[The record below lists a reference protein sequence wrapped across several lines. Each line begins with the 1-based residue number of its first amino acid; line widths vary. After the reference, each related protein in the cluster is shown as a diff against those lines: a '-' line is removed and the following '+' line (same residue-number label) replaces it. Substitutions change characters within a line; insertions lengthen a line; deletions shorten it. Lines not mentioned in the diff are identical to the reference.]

1 MDKLIKSVS
10 NIKLYYANEED
21 GSGKDEL
28 AVSTKNERQECCK
41 TMAECVLLSTV
52 KSSQEYLTTLGVTLE
67 TLLLCCKDAE
77 ADVRIAAEESLNR
90 IINGTEELH
99 FSRVLVEFYK
109 EIKRNGS
116 SRSLRAALSRFSNL
130 VHRIRP
136 SKCRP
141 YIVSLIPVFIRI
153 CSREDEG
160 IQECLSN
167 SIAKIF
173 SLIGSFASES
183 EVKDLISA
191 LMKNLSHTSAAIRRN
206 SASCIYEVVNNCN
219 KRMSLLST
227 TLSDLMNLFRGT
239 ITENNHALGVITTL
253 RCLVPVMG
261 SDSPNQ
267 SRRTGSFGSDKT
279 TFLGVSFE
287 SLIVNIFELCAHV
300 LCSTDQSL
308 VTVSL
313 ETLQAILKLPSDL
326 LGRLLVSKPLAKS
339 DFSEHVTQNFVL
351 SKTTKPFL
359 KPQNTKGGED
369 LSVQT
374 DGQSLQALEGGE
386 LAQKLTDL
394 EISEKNNSAIAK
406 ITSNS
411 SNIYCRECPMD
422 AMTELLCTQILQI
435 GVEKSR
441 NIRVS
446 SKSLALSCIGSILKI
461 RPDSMFLTMGGNNEK
476 QVCEALSFRNFYD
489 PQVRGCVLMLIAQY
503 LQSALTAS
511 KGDYNDWVIN
521 KSEAFSVNTLI
532 GYICD
537 GMLDE
542 STMCVR
548 ASIQSAGI
556 CLHTLLWTNFAHY
569 GVKLL
574 KQLLQLKN
582 TSYWLVKVD
591 VLDAFGDVNFRQ
603 ILFPK
608 ETSHDLKLSSD
619 YDLHSTLCDEIM
631 NVAYDELGDKDGRVR
646 KAASSMLVKSIYQ
659 KGFVINSV
667 KCDMACSQIAEVCSE
682 FNISEGTASPD
693 QSRKPSGKSL
703 LKTYR
708 GFDVLNDSSYIAHN
722 LSSVIGKIS
731 ELMTF
736 STSKDLTQGCIQALV
751 MLSTEFSISRHPY
764 SYECHFFPEPNY
776 GGTKQLTGLLSHLL
790 PLIDSTWPPLEIG
803 AYANAV
809 TLAGNYVAGI
819 ACHSFQILGASSKV
833 NKDETLLSSKVSNQ
847 DILTS
852 LSAFVDPN
860 TGALA
865 LRFFMHIS
873 KLLSMLHHII
883 SDTTPSMPNKS
894 MLQTLQAGGS
904 LPGTLKK
911 RDRIDSK
918 ESIGD
923 IKSPK
928 KTSSGKTPT
937 EENEKEKTAK
947 NSHNIVFSFAHS
959 RVYMK
964 LYEMLLGTYETYKT
978 TLDSNEVDK
987 FSLFLRTVL
996 DVFSQVLE
1004 IVTFEDIEKY
1014 TEDILMYLKTIFTVE
1029 PTMTVQAV
1037 QQLLKGLFGTNFVN
1051 QLDLDD
1057 QLIMKIATPIGH
1069 DHQHHKASF
1078 YHQAFHRPLNDFTMA
1093 IANSSFHHYLQQENT
1108 PKTAS
1113 GWFGSIKKKVEKKLN
1128 MTAKRSKGDKMS
1140 IQSYIRLFESIVI
1153 KSLKNYTMTSSAEFQ
1168 KHVLNL
1174 LAQLVQL
1181 RVNYCLL
1188 DSDQIFIGFIVK
1200 QFESIESGLVRN
1212 SAVLIPHVF
1221 FFLVLLSYEKN
1232 HSKSVIAMPK
1242 IIQLCDGVMASGCN
1256 TATHVVPALQPIVHD
1271 LFVLR
1276 AGLRQDTTSDI
1287 DTQREVT
1294 QSMLFRIIEY
1304 PEVLKMVTT
1313 ILQYYRKENPE
1324 QWKKYSRQVT
1334 DVLLPLLSHLKL
1346 RVHSHIDTIS
1356 LHSLI
1361 EALSPTA
1368 LRPIDLVLNIFF
1380 MLPSDLGSVRSHQ
1393 QWIVKINAL
1402 LRVILC
1408 QLKEDFLLQRVHEI
1422 SVDPD
1427 AFSKKVL
1434 TITKSGDED
1443 VSNLIDED
1451 ATRGAEA
1458 SPLAEEII
1466 TKVCLQI
1473 VGFTIERIVSETF
1486 NPIKIFNKEE
1496 EVRLL
1501 VVLLSEF
1508 ILSLTY
1514 VCRFGNF
1521 KKIARAMRSF
1531 LNVSPTDISVKFY
1544 SSTTLCSLFQFA
1556 STKYPMASLFW
1567 SQFLACV
1574 GYMDLTQWGKLTGKI
1589 SKVGMHM
1596 PVLNPGMVNR
1606 GAVIMLADYVS
1617 QNQSEVE
1624 AMSWLIVNHISE
1636 VLTLQSEPPIQD
1648 FISVIHRNSAAS
1660 RLFVESIM
1668 TLFTR
1673 GEKIKTSL
1681 KQRLLYCISGLHLKQ
1696 SDFVVALLLSD
1707 DWFVFSPIIAISEN
1721 SERLACTRLEMLLV
1735 QATENKGSP
1744 ENDSLLSSI
1753 LEVQQDLDRCERI
1766 PRLGRLVGLAQRL
1779 KHLLRTGE
1787 DDPKSGRRPVVNLN
1801 PSSEYVCDRQWYKSH
1816 ITEPLLSKYHGREIA
1831 QILSVLDYEDIM
1843 EIFQRDNFDVEKLD
1857 GCLQCAFREI
1867 TQPSDGIVI
1876 DSTDMSSPL
1885 LSACL
1890 TTLVAHLK
1898 SFVDQFPD
1906 LKVNFCENL
1915 DIPTISVEG
1924 NSEVSQY
1931 WRSVFDV
1938 FAIPQNQMLVVVLAK
1953 SFTRCLMWQK
1963 ILDRPLADLA
1973 GMESHLLKLTIS
1985 FHQFLILSASTHKSM
2000 DIDVI
2005 STCCDFLHQVITV
2018 KQVQEV
2024 FFLSTNVLYPSI
2036 ITNSLYALFQHF
2048 SEKFGTTERD
2058 SYASIVSRFSK
2069 VKVSPIFIVLKACQL
2084 LDEVSDPSFP
2094 AVLQISVE
2102 KSLKLVLCHPFF
2114 NRLGRVPS
2122 LLIKS
2127 DVTIDEAKAV
2137 ADESPANYLSEKDLL
2152 QAFISR
2158 INSIGWTSRMQFEET
2173 WTTLLG
2179 VLVSQPIGDISQ
2191 HATPADETAVQ
2202 ISCLTISSLTALVVS
2217 ASMKPHGGQP
2227 WMGAYPNITRAN
2239 SGRLPDNK
2247 IAHELNVMQCVID
2260 NELNRILIADSL
2272 GQSYDRYQLSSNCV
2286 VVKDLD
2292 LVMTDFI
2299 KSRLA
2304 LNLERTVS
2312 SPLHYGI
2319 GQKSVRSFWAVHGI
2333 SPKEEEPIHDS
2344 SDDESDVT
2352 SSSSERLASEEVNS
2366 SQELTVLSRT
2376 TPPTPTKSEPFHDKV
2391 DTNSC
2396 VQFLID
2402 LFSEWFRSVST
2413 VTPSTQQSGSPVA
2426 LRLPRQFLNECL
2438 HSLILISDFFTDRQ
2452 QFEWMF
2458 NSLNS
2463 LQLVQ
2468 PAEDDV
2474 MLQYLVLG
2482 MCKSAAILGLN
2493 RKSCDI
2499 VYGMLEAAFN
2509 SLIISCQTFA
2519 LYGALYV
2526 LESELQ
2532 DFMKPLVNLV
2542 SKFVHDKFRIVHA
2555 NVIFHSHQFLRNV
2568 ISVGCLLIEKAQLFI
2583 PPAHVK
2589 DFIHG
2594 ILSLFATPM
2603 SNSISNDF
2611 YVLLF
2616 KTLEALISSF
2626 SVSAADCDAIAKF
2639 ACEQFVA
2646 GTTPVCLLSSLNLL
2660 VTCLYF
2666 HILRMPQGGVNDD
2679 DALESRLVSMERIG
2693 LLFDKLKTGFPFK
2706 SRLLVRILPTLMD
2719 NFFSTQDMMNKVI
2732 GKFASGLHPQPE
2744 LIARVLY
2751 RVFQLL
2757 HGRGESMVVSEW
2769 VMLTL
2774 RNFTQRTPIWSA
2786 IWRLTCIFV
2795 SASTDHW
2802 IHSTMPLVLKEVNM
2816 APEDR
2821 NFDLFYVSSKDFYMN
2836 QLITQLDKR
2845 SFVSTF
2851 QSAAEPGNFYQI
2863 MLDLLDKLDSNM

>member
-21 GSGKDEL
+21 GSTKDEL
-28 AVSTKNERQECCK
+28 PVSTKNERQDCCK
-41 TMAECVLLSTV
+41 IMAECILLPTV
-52 KSSQEYLTTLGVTLE
+52 KSNQDYLTTLGVTLE

-130 VHRIRP
+130 AHRIRP

-160 IQECLSN
+160 IQECLSH

-173 SLIGSFASES
+173 SLIGSFASEN
-183 EVKDLISA
+183 EVKELITA

-219 KRMSLLST
+219 KRMSILST
-227 TLSDLMNLFRGT
+227 TLSDLMDLFHGT
-239 ITENNHALGVITTL
+239 ITESNHALGVITTL
-253 RCLVPVMG
+253 RYLVPVMG
-261 SDSPNQ
+261 SDSSNQ
-267 SRRTGSFGSDKT
+267 GRRSGSFGSDKT
-279 TFLGVSFE
+279 SAPVSFE
-287 SLIVNIFELCAHV
+287 SSIVSIFELCAHL
-300 LCSTDQSL
+300 LCSSDQSL

-313 ETLQAILKLPSDL
+313 ETLHAILKLPSDL
-326 LGRLLVSKPLAKS
+326 LSRILASKPLSKS
-339 DFSEHVTQNFVL
+339 EISEYIIKNFL
-351 SKTTKPFL
+351 SQSTEDSLPKAS
-359 KPQNTKGGED
+359 KPQKGNDD
-369 LSVQT
+369 LSVSMDEQT
-374 DGQSLQALEGGE
+374 LQSLEGGE
-386 LAQKLTDL
+386 LSKKLTDM
-394 EISEKNNSAIAK
+394 EISEGNSMMQK
-406 ITSNS
+406 LPSNS
-411 SNIYCRECPMD
+411 SNMYCRECPLD

-435 GVEKSR
+435 GIEKDR
-441 NIRVS
+441 NVRVS

-461 RPDSMFLTMGGNNEK
+461 RPHSMFLTVNGNTEK
-476 QVCEALSFRNFYD
+476 KVFEALSFRNFYD
-489 PQVRGCVLMLIAQY
+489 PQVRGCVLILIAQY
-503 LQSALTAS
+503 LQSALTAA
-511 KGDYNDWVIN
+511 KGDYNNWVVN
-521 KSEAFSVNTLI
+521 KSEDFSVATLI
-532 GYICD
+532 EYICD

-548 ASIQSAGI
+548 ASIQSANI
-556 CLHTLLWTNFAHY
+556 CLHTLLWTDFAHH

-574 KQLLQLKN
+574 RQLLQLKN
-582 TSYWLVKVD
+582 TSYWLVKAD

-608 ETSHDLKLSSD
+608 ETSHDIKMSSN
-619 YDLHSTLCDEIM
+619 YDLHGTLCDEIM
-631 NVAYDELGDKDGRVR
+631 NVAYDALGDIDGRVR

-659 KGFVINSV
+659 KSFVINSV
-667 KCDMACSQIAEVCSE
+667 KCDMACSQIAEVCSK
-682 FNISEGTASPD
+682 FNISEGTSLPD
-693 QSRKPSGKSL
+693 QSRKATGKSL

-708 GFDVLNDSSYIAHN
+708 GFDVLDDSSYITHN

-764 SYECHFFPEPNY
+764 SYECHFFSEPKLIVN
-776 GGTKQLTGLLSHLL
+776 KQLTGLLSHLL
-790 PLIDSTWPPLEIG
+790 PLIDSYWPPLDIT

-819 ACHSFQILGASSKV
+819 ACHSFQILGVSPKV
-833 NKDETLLSSKVSNQ
+833 NKEEPLLSSAKGSNQ
-847 DILTS
+847 EILTS

-865 LRFFMHIS
+865 LRFFMHIA

-883 SDTTPSMPNKS
+883 SDTTPTMPNKS
-894 MLQTLQAGGS
+894 VLQTLQTGGS

-911 RDRIDSK
+911 KDRIDSK
-918 ESIGD
+918 ESISD

-928 KTSSGKTPT
+928 KSSSKTPT
-937 EENEKEKTAK
+937 EENEKEKTSK
-947 NSHNIVFSFAHS
+947 NSHNVLFSFAHS

-964 LYEMLLGTYETYKT
+964 LYEMLLGTYETYKA

-996 DVFSQVLE
+996 DAFSQILE
-1004 IVTFEDIEKY
+1004 IVTFDDIERY

-1051 QLDLDD
+1051 QIDLDD
-1057 QLIMKIATPIGH
+1057 QLNMKITTPIGH
-1069 DHQHHKASF
+1069 EHQHHKASF

-1093 IANSSFHHYLQQENT
+1093 IANSSFHHYLQQESA
-1108 PKTAS
+1108 PKTSS

-1128 MTAKRSKGDKMS
+1128 ITAKRSKGDKMS

-1242 IIQLCDGVMASGCN
+1242 IIQLCDGVMASGCD
-1256 TATHVVPALQPIVHD
+1256 TSSHVIPALQPIVHD

-1276 AGLRQDTTSDI
+1276 AGQRQDTTSDI

-1313 ILQYYRKENPE
+1313 ILHYYRKENPE

-1346 RVHSHIDTIS
+1346 RVQSHIDTIS
-1356 LHSLI
+1356 LHSLF

-1380 MLPSDLGSVRSHQ
+1380 MLPSDLGTLRSHQ

-1408 QLKEDFLLQRVHEI
+1408 QLKEEFLLQRVHEI

-1443 VSNLIDED
+1443 VSNLDDEESPH
-1451 ATRGAEA
+1451 GAEA

-1486 NPIKIFNKEE
+1486 DPIKIFNKEH

-1514 VCRFGNF
+1514 ICRFGNF
-1521 KKIARAMRSF
+1521 KKIAKAMRNF
-1531 LNVSPTDISVKFY
+1531 LNIPSTDMSAKFY
-1544 SSTTLCSLFQFA
+1544 SSATLCSLFQLA

-1589 SKVGMHM
+1589 SKLGMRM
-1596 PVLNPGMVNR
+1596 PVLNSGLVNR
-1606 GAVIMLADYVS
+1606 GAVIMLADYVC

-1624 AMSWLIVNHISE
+1624 AMSWLIVNHIGE
-1636 VLTLQSEPPIQD
+1636 VLTLQNEPPIQD

-1660 RLFVESIM
+1660 QLFVESIM

-1696 SDFVVALLLSD
+1696 SDFVVALLLSE

-1735 QATENKGSP
+1735 QAAENKGSS
-1744 ENDSLLSSI
+1744 ENDSLLASI
-1753 LEVQQDLDRCERI
+1753 LESQQDLDRCEHI

-1779 KHLLRTGE
+1779 KHLLQTGQ
-1787 DDPKSGRRPVVNLN
+1787 DDPKSARRPVVNMN
-1801 PSSEYVCDRQWYKSH
+1801 PTSEQVCDRDWYKRH
-1816 ITEPLLSKYHGREIA
+1816 ITEPLLSKYHGQEIA
-1831 QILSVLDYEDIM
+1831 QILDVLDFEDIM
-1843 EIFQRDNFDVEKLD
+1843 EIFQRDNFDVEMLD
-1857 GCLQCAFREI
+1857 GCLQYAFQEI
-1867 TQPSDGIVI
+1867 AQPDNGVV
-1876 DSTDMSSPL
+1876 DSADTMSPIL
-1885 LSACL
+1885 NACL

-1906 LKVNFCENL
+1906 LDINFCENL

-1924 NSEVSQY
+1924 NSKVSQY

-1938 FAIPQNQMLVVVLAK
+1938 YAIPQNQKSVVILAK

-1963 ILDRPLADLA
+1963 ILDRVFPDLV
-1973 GMESHLLKLTIS
+1973 GMESYLVKLSIA
-1985 FHQFLILSASTHKSM
+1985 FHQFLILCASTCKTM
-2000 DIDVI
+2000 DVDMIL
-2005 STCCDFLHQVITV
+2005 TCCDFLHQLITV
-2018 KQVQEV
+2018 KRAQDL
-2024 FFLSTNVLYPSI
+2024 FFASTNVLYPSI
-2036 ITNSLYALFQHF
+2036 ITNSLYAIYQHF
-2048 SEKFGTTERD
+2048 IEKFGTTD
-2058 SYASIVSRFSK
+2058 PGVNASVALRFSK
-2069 VKVSPIFIVLKACQL
+2069 TKVSPIFVVLKACQL
-2084 LDEVSDPSFP
+2084 LDKVADLPFP
-2094 AVLQISVE
+2094 AVLQKSVD

-2122 LLIKS
+2122 LLLKS
-2127 DVTIDEAKAV
+2127 DITIEEAKAV
-2137 ADESPANYLSEKDLL
+2137 ADESPANYLTEKDLL

-2202 ISCLTISSLTALVVS
+2202 ISCLTISSLTSLVIS

-2227 WMGAYPNITRAN
+2227 WMGAYTNIPKRN
-2239 SGRLPDNK
+2239 SKCLPDNK
-2247 IAHELNVMQCVID
+2247 IGHELNVMQCVID
-2260 NELNRILIADSL
+2260 SELNRIFVADSL
-2272 GQSYDRYQLSSNCV
+2272 GQCYDRYQILLNCMD
-2286 VVKDLD
+2286 VKDAD
-2292 LVMTDFI
+2292 LIANDVL
-2299 KSRLA
+2299 KSRLT
-2304 LNLERTVS
+2304 LNLERSVH

-2319 GQKSVRSFWAVHGI
+2319 RQKSVQSFWTLTGI
-2333 SPKEEEPIHDS
+2333 SPQEDESIQDS

-2352 SSSSERLASEEVNS
+2352 TSSSERLASEEINT
-2366 SQELTVLSRT
+2366 SQELTILSRT

-2396 VQFLID
+2396 IQFLID
-2402 LFSEWFRSVST
+2402 LFSEWFRSVSA
-2413 VTPSTQQSGSPVA
+2413 VTPSNQQSASPVA

-2463 LQLVQ
+2463 LQSVQ
-2468 PAEDDV
+2468 PMEDDV

-2499 VYGMLEAAFN
+2499 VYGMLEAAF
-2509 SLIISCQTFA
+2509 SSSIISCQTFA
-2519 LYGALYV
+2519 LYGALYI
-2526 LESELQ
+2526 LESEMQ

-2542 SKFVHDKFRIVHA
+2542 SKFIHDKLKTVHA

-2583 PPAHVK
+2583 PPVHVK

-2594 ILSLFATPM
+2594 IVDLFAT
-2603 SNSISNDF
+2603 NSISNEL

-2616 KTLEALISSF
+2616 KSLEALISSF
-2626 SVSAADCDAIAKF
+2626 SVSALDCDVIAKF
-2639 ACEQFVA
+2639 AYEQFVA
-2646 GTTPVCLLSSLNLL
+2646 VTTPLCLLTSLNLM

-2666 HILRMPQGGVNDD
+2666 QVLRMPQNGVNDD
-2679 DALESRLVSMERIG
+2679 DALESRLVSMERIS
-2693 LLFDKLKTGFPFK
+2693 LLFDKMKTAFPYK

-2732 GKFASGLHPQPE
+2732 GEFASGLHPQPE
-2744 LIARVLY
+2744 LIAQVLY
-2751 RVFQLL
+2751 RVFQIL

-2802 IHSTMPLVLKEVNM
+2802 IHSTMPMVLKEVNM

-2851 QSAAEPGNFYQI
+2851 QSVAESGNFYQI
-2863 MLDLLDKLDSNM
+2863 MLDLLDKLDSNV